1 MRLRHVIGPT
11 MGLLAGLAVG
21 SQASAAR
28 ELCVV
33 CSGPDAVYRCQA
45 PQERGE
51 IAPPAPLACMTSI
64 AQKGGHER
72 CAVRRDASVCEG
84 QEHVLAGDQ
93 GEEPARPRTA
103 LKIDE
108 PPSEPRAPDT
118 GRGEPK
124 TVKELAE
131 RAAKGSSEQLRKAG
145 DAVGKATR
153 RTWDC
158 VTSLF
163 SAC

>member
-1 MRLRHVIGPT
+1 MRLRHVAGFAI
-11 MGLLAGLAVG
+11 GLLAGFAVG
-21 SQASAAR
+21 SQTAEPR

-33 CSGPDAVYRCQA
+33 CSGPDAVYRCRA

-51 IAPPAPLACMTSI
+51 IAPPAPLVCMTSI
-64 AQKGGHER
+64 AEKGGHER
-72 CAVRRDASVCEG
+72 CAVRRGTSTCEG
-84 QEHVLAGDQ
+84 QEHVLSGDQ
-93 GEEPARPRTA
+93 GEASTKPRTVLKVEEPA
-103 LKIDE
+103 
-108 PPSEPRAPDT
+108 SEPRAPEA
-118 GRGEPK
+118 GPGEPK

-131 RAAKGSSEQLRKAG
+131 RAAKGSGEQLRKAG